1 MLQKNHAW
9 GSQEKWDTNG
19 TAKKTVLLL
28 LLSSSRNN
36 GSKKNRAQ
44 KGAAFLHNEKS
55 KVASEGLQRWR
66 SGPPCRCEWKT
77 HTLPTTFPF
86 KQRETLCKNCTHI
99 RRTLRTFNLLTVP
112 LASMHQNKIVIS
124 KTQPA
129 RTQVK
134 AAVWNEMRGSLSPAF
149 WRESEIRPPPPLRAF
164 SGQPHP
170 WIVSHARVL
179 PHRSLGTLL
188 ESKFSDLS
196 PELCATELFRSSLDW
211 LNFLI
216 SWMFMLFDCYLLD
229 GFLSQQ
235 RFHPISVPSKNSMGG
250 RRFIML

>member
-149 WRESEIRPPPPLRAF
+149 WRESEIRPPPP
-164 SGQPHP
+164 SGP
-170 WIVSHARVL
+170 
-179 PHRSLGTLL
+179 SLGSHIL
-188 ESKFSDLS
+188 ELWAMRGSF
-196 PELCATELFRSSLDW
+196 PTEVWELFSKASSVISRPSCAQQ
-211 LNFLI
+211 NFLEVA
-216 SWMFMLFDCYLLD
+216 WTGWTF
-229 GFLSQQ
+229 
-235 RFHPISVPSKNSMGG
+235 
-250 RRFIML
+250 